1 MIYLTEFDLREQF
14 KESPFNQ
21 FVVKKDVKLTPGA
34 RQFLIDKRVKI
45 ISETVNNIN
54 KPKNYTKDMENN
66 DLSVMKSFE
75 SNVVYENFHMLISKI
90 IFYIFLI
97 NKNNEDLAKNSYE
110 IVKVLNDFCDKEEN
124 YKIDNELIEVGISL
138 PDLKKHTKH
147 LLNDSFEK
155 LIKSN
160 KTEGLNLIY
169 LICIEIKKFFETN
182 EKNLDKY
189 QKYII
194 ISIFNNLKS
203 FID

>member
-14 KESPFNQ
+14 KKSPFNQ
-21 FVVKKDVKLTPGA
+21 FVVKKDIKLTPGA

-45 ISETVNNIN
+45 TSETVNNIN
-54 KPKNYTKDMENN
+54 KPKNHTKDIENN
-66 DLSVMKSFE
+66 DLSLIKSFE

-138 PDLKKHTKH
+138 PDFKKHTKH

-155 LIKSN
+155 LIESN

-169 LICIEIKKFFETN
+169 LICIEIKNFFETN

-194 ISIFNNLKS
+194 ISVFNNLKS

>member
-14 KESPFNQ
+14 KKSPFNQ
-21 FVVKKDVKLTPGA
+21 FVVKKDIKLTPGA

-45 ISETVNNIN
+45 TSETVNNIN
-54 KPKNYTKDMENN
+54 KPKNHTKDIENN
-66 DLSVMKSFE
+66 DLSLIKSFE

-124 YKIDNELIEVGISL
+124 YKIDNELIEVGIYL
-138 PDLKKHTKH
+138 PDFKKHTKH

-155 LIKSN
+155 LIESN

-169 LICIEIKKFFETN
+169 LICIEIKNFFETN

-194 ISIFNNLKS
+194 ISVFNNLKS